1 MLYNSD
7 LDTVKYV
14 LAPVGDHLQQLFRI
28 LLEEKAEERLQ
39 LNVPV
44 ILSCCNVYC
53 TLILA
58 FIFPFYFTGKY
69 YHSIYVMWQLQP
81 LQVFTYIQWINCPAA
96 QETVTLQI
104 IINFISTIIAVIVTT
119 LIIQLLCC
127 LKNTRYFLKKYLK
140 NHCNSDN
147 FSNVALPSFKW
158 VLVG

>member
-69 YHSIYVMWQLQP
+69 YHSIYVRQLQP
-81 LQVFTYIQWINCPAA
+81 LQFFTYIQWINCPAA
-96 QETVTLQI
+96 QET
-104 IINFISTIIAVIVTT
+104 INFISTIIAVIVTT